1 MNKKSESCKLQDDCF
16 AYHEK
21 TDRCMA
27 LNALYCKKSSVLF
40 IRKIREE
47 GIRMEG
53 SREAEMIVTFALEG
67 INYACRLSGA
77 FAKNIAA
84 MIAAV
89 AKTPGNSPGKT
100 RMKQLM
106 QSGEPLDY
114 YVVPE
119 AKMKE
124 FAQLAKKY
132 GIQYCVAMNQ
142 DGAYDLI
149 VKKSDSPRINRIAE
163 HLGIGQVQGGIN
175 MDVNE
180 EEKANATNITPEQE
194 LMQDMMSP
202 NKNERE
208 HDEVNFNQE
217 LSEEE
222 PAFGSSSTSF
232 NQRESVM
239 DQVNNYQQAQE
250 SARDMFA
257 GARSLREASMS
268 DLPDG
273 AEPIVVDIGWDRPVT
288 RYNENG
294 EQLFRGKTAEQMND
308 VDKIQYMVDQEM
320 LVNGKL
326 SEDFIRQMYVSGY
339 RVDENG
345 IVSRDDGVKLTSKE
359 RQMIA
364 DMMREPERGRTAEK
378 SMLDTAAATI
388 KEVTKHETRQ

>member
-1 MNKKSESCKLQDDCF
+1 
-16 AYHEK
+16 
-21 TDRCMA
+21 
-27 LNALYCKKSSVLF
+27 
-40 IRKIREE
+40 
-47 GIRMEG
+47 MEG
-53 SREAEMIVTFALEG
+53 TREAEMIVSFTLQGMTYAL
-67 INYACRLSGA
+67 RLSGA
-77 FAKNIAA
+77 AAKNIAA
-84 MIAAV
+84 MIAAL
-89 AKTPGNSPGKT
+89 AKQPDKSPGAT
-100 RMKQLM
+100 RMKALL

-114 YVVPE
+114 YTVP
-119 AKMKE
+119 ADKMQE
-124 FAQLAKKY
+124 FAEMSKKY

-163 HLGIGQVQGGIN
+163 HLGIGQVQVQGGIN

-194 LMQDMMSP
+194 LMQDMMSA

-208 HDEVNFNQE
+208 HDEPNFNQE

-364 DMMREPERGRTAEK
+364 DMMREPERGRTTEK
-378 SMLDTAAATI
+378 SMLDTAAQTI
-388 KEVTKHETRQ
+388 KEVKNHEARQ

>member
-1 MNKKSESCKLQDDCF
+1 
-16 AYHEK
+16 
-21 TDRCMA
+21 
-27 LNALYCKKSSVLF
+27 
-40 IRKIREE
+40 
-47 GIRMEG
+47 MEG

-67 INYACRLSGA
+67 VNYACRLTGA
-77 FAKNIAA
+77 FAERIAA

-89 AKTPGNSPGKT
+89 AKAPGNSPGKT
-100 RMKQLM
+100 RMKKLM

-142 DGAYDLI
+142 DGAYDLV

-163 HLGIGQVQGGIN
+163 HLGIGQVQVQGGIN

-208 HDEVNFNQE
+208 QTEPNFDQE

-222 PAFGSSSTSF
+222 PASGSSSTSF

-239 DQVNNYQQAQE
+239 EQVNGYKTATD

-257 GARSLREASMS
+257 NARSLREAAMS

-273 AEPIVVDIGWDRPVT
+273 MEPVTVSIGWDRPLE
-288 RYNENG
+288 RYNEDG
-294 EQLFRGKTAEQMND
+294 ERLYRGKTADQMTD
-308 VDKIQYMVDQEM
+308 IDRMQYMVDQEM

-345 IVSRDDGVKLTSKE
+345 IVSRDGGVKLTSKE

-378 SMLDTAAATI
+378 SMLDTAAETI
-388 KEVTKHETRQ
+388 KEVKNHEARQ